1 MDEAK
6 FDKPEPPPK
15 PATWNDLSW
24 RHLANTEAE
33 LKQLS
38 HASLNALTKLFPGID
53 KETIDNAQWARN
65 SAHQAYI
72 TMQRP
77 VRIAIHARDIIRK

>member
-15 PATWNDLSW
+15 PKRWNDLSW
-24 RHLANTEAE
+24 RHLANTEEE
-33 LKQLS
+33 LKNLS
-38 HASLNALTKLFPGID
+38 HASLNSIKKLFPNID
-53 KETIDNAQWARN
+53 KEKIDNARWGRN

-72 TMQRP
+72 TLQRP
-77 VRIAIHARDIIRK
+77 VRIGIHARDIIKR